1 MPETL
6 APEPVAPDVRSM
18 RRRALPLLLLAAAS
32 ADAAWAQTPRG
43 PDARRAELDRAFAAL
58 RDAPDAAGA
67 ALVESRIRALWAQAA
82 SPAVLLLL
90 RRGLRN
96 LEAEQ
101 PAEAVEDLDAALVL
115 GPDNADAW
123 HLRAQAHARAGD
135 RAAAAAD
142 LREALRL
149 EPRHWAVLLTLA
161 TLQEERGDAAGAL
174 RSVDAALAIH
184 PKLAGGEERRRGLR
198 RKAEGDAL

>member
-1 MPETL
+1 
-6 APEPVAPDVRSM
+6 M
-18 RRRALPLLLLAAAS
+18 RRRALPLLPLAALPAS
-32 ADAAWAQTPRG
+32 AAWAQTPRG

-67 ALVESRIRALWAQAA
+67 ALVEARIRALWAQAA

-115 GPDNADAW
+115 GPDSADAW

-149 EPRHWAVLLTLA
+149 EPRHWGVLLTLS

-184 PKLAGGEERRRGLR
+184 PKLAGGEERRRALR

>member
-1 MPETL
+1 
-6 APEPVAPDVRSM
+6 M
-18 RRRALPLLLLAAAS
+18 RRRGLFVLLLATPAA
-32 ADAAWAQTPRG
+32 AQAPRG
-43 PDARRAELDRAFAAL
+43 AEARRAELDRAFATL
-58 RDAPDAAGA
+58 RDAPDSAGA
-67 ALVESRIRALWAQAA
+67 AVVEARIRALWAQAA

-101 PAEAVEDLDAALVL
+101 PEEAVEDLDAALVL

-123 HLRAQAHARAGD
+123 HLRAQANARAGD
-135 RAAAAAD
+135 RVAAASD

-149 EPRHWAVLLTLA
+149 EPRHWGVLLTLSA
-161 TLQEERGDAAGAL
+161 LQQERGDLAGAL
-174 RSVDAALAIH
+174 RSLDAALTIN
-184 PKLAGGEERRRGLR
+184 PKLAGAAERRRELR